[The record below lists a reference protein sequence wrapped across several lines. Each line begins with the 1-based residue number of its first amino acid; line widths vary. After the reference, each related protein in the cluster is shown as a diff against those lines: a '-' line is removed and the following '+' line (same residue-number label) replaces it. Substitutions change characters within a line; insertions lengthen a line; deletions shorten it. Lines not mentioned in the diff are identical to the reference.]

1 MNITTVILL
10 ALGLSMD
17 AFAVSVSN
25 TMSYKN
31 MNRKLMFIT
40 AMSFGIAQGIMPI
53 IGWLAGQM
61 FEIFIVKFDH
71 YITLILLGIVG
82 INMIIEAIKEIRN
95 PELKLIIQKQI
106 STKII
111 FMQAIATSI
120 DALAIGISFISSEIN
135 IYMSCILI
143 AVITFICCIIGLI
156 LGKKFGHLLGEKAQI
171 FGGTLL
177 ITIGIKSFAE
187 HIFI

>member
-10 ALGLSMD
+10 ALGLAMD

-61 FEIFIVKFDH
+61 F
-71 YITLILLGIVG
+71 
-82 INMIIEAIKEIRN
+82 
-95 PELKLIIQKQI
+95 
-106 STKII
+106 
-111 FMQAIATSI
+111 
-120 DALAIGISFISSEIN
+120 
-135 IYMSCILI
+135 
-143 AVITFICCIIGLI
+143 
-156 LGKKFGHLLGEKAQI
+156 
-171 FGGTLL
+171 
-177 ITIGIKSFAE
+177 
-187 HIFI
+187 